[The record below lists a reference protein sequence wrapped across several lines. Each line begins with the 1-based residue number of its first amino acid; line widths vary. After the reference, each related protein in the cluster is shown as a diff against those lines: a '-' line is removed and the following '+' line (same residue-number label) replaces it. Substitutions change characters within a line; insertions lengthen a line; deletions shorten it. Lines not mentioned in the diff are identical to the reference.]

1 MRSYDTPPDL
11 SPAQIVSVEG
21 AFSNIPTL
29 LSFAAAGVTQ
39 LQALHA
45 QAVRRGML
53 KKRLMCPL
61 DLRQQVARA
70 SWWRIASSC

>member
-45 QAVRRGML
+45 QPQAVA
-53 KKRLMCPL
+53 C
-61 DLRQQVARA
+61 
-70 SWWRIASSC
+70 